1 MAGTGQ
7 AGADGESDVKQV
19 PLLSRPLEIGAISD
33 AGREEHVVA
42 TEAERAAIAAEHKL
56 ISVDRLEA
64 DLDIRRSGAE
74 LVVIDGRLRAKV
86 VHTCVVSLDPA
97 PQTIDETFHISFVMA
112 GSRQAPAEP
121 KPGAEVLVDP
131 ESDQPD
137 VIPGSSIDLGA
148 VVLEHFSLALDPY
161 PRAPGAA
168 LPPEAP
174 DGDAGPESP
183 FAALAALKARKG

>member
-1 MAGTGQ
+1 
-7 AGADGESDVKQV
+7 VKQA

-33 AGREEHVVA
+33 DGREEHIVA
-42 TEAERAAIAAEHKL
+42 SAAERAAIAADLKL
-56 ISVDRLEA
+56 ISVDSLEA
-64 DLDIRRSGAE
+64 VLDIRRAGAA
-74 LVVIDGRLRAKV
+74 LIVIDGRLRAKV

-97 PQTIDETFHISFVMA
+97 PQAIDETFHISFAMA
-112 GSRQAPAEP
+112 GSREAPPEP

-137 VIPGSSIDLGA
+137 VITGSSIDLGT

-168 LPPEAP
+168 LPPEAS
-174 DGDAGPESP
+174 DGADGPESP
-183 FAALAALKARKG
+183 FAALAALKARKS